1 MRPVGTPQP
10 QPERLI
16 LAMDEVRRAQHTAR
30 MIFPESS
37 QSHGNPMNKIQEKY
51 DARNSMFA
59 IDAPEPDK
67 RPCDLAVCQKGAPW
81 LFIIII
87 IIRILAIIMS

>member
-1 MRPVGTPQP
+1 
-10 QPERLI
+10 
-16 LAMDEVRRAQHTAR
+16 
-30 MIFPESS
+30 
-37 QSHGNPMNKIQEKY
+37 MNKIQEKY